1 MSSSKSSVALKA
13 TAEITTILD
22 LNDDCLLNIFKY
34 LSIQDAFNILGC
46 FDSRIDDVALT
57 RIADLKNL
65 CFSLRE
71 APIFKRWQLQIIGQN
86 LESICISAGYTLSS
100 QMSLN
105 YLQILLSST
114 NSKPRLH
121 ELTINYV
128 KFNDDYLDCV
138 LNVVSNIKYL
148 DLSFCQLNDE
158 LLLPILERAEK
169 LQILKL
175 IANYNLEC
183 KSLHHIQSPH
193 LNFVELEMN
202 LRCGIEVNK
211 FIAEHVNLE
220 SESITDVCT
229 GEDPPEDGNHSSSVV
244 ISETD
249 DCDSVSSNNSSAADF
264 KMSSTICIS
273 RANSSSLK
281 AAEHTFKG
289 KLFSAADAF
298 GTGAADAGEWCW
310 TGEAK
315 LCGGE
320 LGGVSCVKIE
330 TSGVL
335 IGRLKLVALTD
346 FIQKKDSRL
355 LVRDL
360 YKYYF
365 VMHNCTNLCKLNERV
380 VSQQSKL
387 VNRKEQKGLSN
398 KSQVPQYSSS
408 ELKNDNM
415 ADTTNA
421 AEGLLLLQI

>member
-71 APIFKRWQLQIIGQN
+71 APKFKRWQLQIIGQN
-86 LESICISAGYTLSS
+86 LESICISAGYMLSS

-105 YLQILLSST
+105 YLQILLSSS

-202 LRCGIEVNK
+202 LRCGIEVKK
-211 FIAEHVNLE
+211 FIAEHVN
-220 SESITDVCT
+220 V
-229 GEDPPEDGNHSSSVV
+229 NVAVHSP
-244 ISETD
+244 
-249 DCDSVSSNNSSAADF
+249 
-264 KMSSTICIS
+264 
-273 RANSSSLK
+273 
-281 AAEHTFKG
+281 
-289 KLFSAADAF
+289 
-298 GTGAADAGEWCW
+298 
-310 TGEAK
+310 
-315 LCGGE
+315 
-320 LGGVSCVKIE
+320 
-330 TSGVL
+330 
-335 IGRLKLVALTD
+335 
-346 FIQKKDSRL
+346 SRL
-355 LVRDL
+355 SYITYGPNR
-360 YKYYF
+360 
-365 VMHNCTNLCKLNERV
+365 NE
-380 VSQQSKL
+380 
-387 VNRKEQKGLSN
+387 NEG
-398 KSQVPQYSSS
+398 
-408 ELKNDNM
+408 NDE
-415 ADTTNA
+415 T
-421 AEGLLLLQI
+421 I